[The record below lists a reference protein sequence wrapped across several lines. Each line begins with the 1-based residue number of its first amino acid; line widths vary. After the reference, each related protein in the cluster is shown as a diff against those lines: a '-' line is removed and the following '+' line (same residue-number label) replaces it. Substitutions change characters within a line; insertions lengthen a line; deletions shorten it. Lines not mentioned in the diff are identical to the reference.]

1 MAKTPG
7 QNNNQGEG
15 PPDLDELL
23 SDLKNKIG
31 RIFGKQE
38 TTKKRLS
45 LAEAIR
51 HPIQR
56 AINFLL
62 SPFY

>member
-1 MAKTPG
+1 MAKNPG

-23 SDLKNKIG
+23 SDLKK
-31 RIFGKQE
+31 KQ
-38 TTKKRLS
+38 TKKRLS

-51 HPIQR
+51 HQIQR
-56 AINFLL
+56 ATNFLS
-62 SPFY
+62 SPFC

>member
-23 SDLKNKIG
+23 SDLKKKIG

-38 TTKKRLS
+38 TDAK
-45 LAEAIR
+45 
-51 HPIQR
+51 
-56 AINFLL
+56 NV
-62 SPFY
+62 